1 MEVIALITQS
11 GKTAFELAFFILLPL
26 ITVMTTLLAIS
37 SKLGI
42 LGLLEKAANRII
54 STTGLSGL
62 SLVAFIQMN
71 FVSFAAPI
79 GTLKVMDQSHQA
91 DRVFAATLVLI
102 LSSSQANL
110 LFPLGGYGLDLLT
123 TSLISTGCSVTA
135 AIATYHLTG
144 YTKLAK
150 TGPATPAL
158 TPKETRDL
166 LQIIVESGHE
176 AFKTVLNTL
185 PLLTLSMLLVSLLG
199 YWGILALTI
208 DALRPLLLGLGI
220 DPAISL
226 TLLTKY
232 TAGGS
237 ASLIPISQLQAQ
249 GLLSEELLNRHVG
262 LFINSFDL
270 PGIAIMLAATPRVG
284 KVLMYALPGILI
296 ALMARAVLH
305 LVWF

>member
-37 SKLGI
+37 SKLGL
-42 LGLLEKAANRII
+42 LGLLERGANRLIGI
-54 STTGLSGL
+54 TGLSGL

-79 GTLKVMDQSHQA
+79 GTLKVMDQTGQA

-110 LFPLGGYGLDLLT
+110 LFPLGVYGLDIFT
-123 TSLISTGCSVTA
+123 TAIISSACSITA

-144 YTKLAK
+144 YTALAK
-150 TGPATPAL
+150 SGPATGAV
-158 TPKETRDL
+158 TPKETRNL
-166 LQIIVESGHE
+166 LQIIVESGND

-185 PLLTLSMLLVSLLG
+185 PLLTVSILLVALLKH
-199 YWGILALTI
+199 WGVLAMI
-208 DALRPLLLGLGI
+208 IASSKGLLMSLGI

-232 TAGGS
+232 IAGGS
-237 ASLIPISQLQAQ
+237 ASLNPIGQLDDQ
-249 GLLSEELLNRHVG
+249 GLLTTELLNQHVG

-284 KVLMYALPGILI
+284 RVLVYAVPGILI